1 MSCTLV
7 AEQLLPLREFCLT
20 LKLVTEDAHLA
31 LPRQSKVYSLA
42 GVKPMQASALTTC
55 LAVSNSLHVGV
66 EANPMF

>member
-7 AEQLLPLREFCLT
+7 AEQLLSLREFCLT

-31 LPRQSKVYSLA
+31 LPHSLA
-42 GVKPMQASALTTC
+42 EVKALQASALTTC
-55 LAVSNSLHVGV
+55 LAVSNSLHVGD